1 MDEKLPARSPSPN
14 PMAAT
19 EMSGEDEMGWV
30 TTYGDLMSVLLVFF
44 IMLFGISTVDTAKFA
59 AMGKTLAQSMGGRSF
74 VADMSGSSLISDSA
88 TGVDKLAGG
97 EPAAPV
103 RRLEED
109 PSSQLEDLSK
119 LASRIEDLILKEKL
133 DPQIEIKL
141 DHRGVVIYAAGNAF
155 FNSGEAQVLP
165 QARPFLDKVSA
176 LLGQVPYK
184 VLVEGHTDEAP
195 ISTAHYPTNWELS
208 TGRAASVVRY
218 FIEVTGL
225 LPERLSAVG
234 YSHYKPRYPLR
245 PEYRAKNR
253 RVEIIVLRE
262 RTRPLEEDFE
272 TVLDVET
279 KR

>member
-1 MDEKLPARSPSPN
+1 
-14 PMAAT
+14 MA
-19 EMSGEDEMGWV
+19 WV

-44 IMLFGISTVDTAKFA
+44 ILLFGISTVDAGKFA
-59 AMGKTLAQSMGGRSF
+59 AMGKALAQSMGGRSF
-74 VADMSGSSLISDSA
+74 VADMSGNSLISDSA
-88 TGVDKLAGG
+88 NGG
-97 EPAAPV
+97 DQVVSVEPAESV
-103 RRLEED
+103 RKLVED

-119 LASRIEDLILKEKL
+119 LASRIEDLISKEKL
-133 DPQIEIKL
+133 EPQIEIKL

-176 LLGQVPYK
+176 LIRQVPYK